1 MIEILWENSQN
12 GKIPIVAIIFTI
24 PMLFP
29 HLDEKTMLPAAF
41 RFIPFDFGPSTT
53 LQHKWFGDDSVT
65 KKENVGKW
73 NQNWPN
79 VYVFLD
85 CLEGQFWAS
94 LMPIHMKT

>member
-41 RFIPFDFGPSTT
+41 RFIPFDFGDFGSEMTV
-53 LQHKWFGDDSVT
+53 LQR
-65 KKENVGKW
+65 KKTWENGIKI
-73 NQNWPN
+73 
-79 VYVFLD
+79 
-85 CLEGQFWAS
+85 GQMFMYFW
-94 LMPIHMKT
+94 TV

>member
-41 RFIPFDFGPSTT
+41 QFIPFDFGPSKT
-53 LQHKWFGDDSVT
+53 LQHQRFGDGSVT
-65 KKENVGKW
+65 KKENMGKW

-85 CLEGQFWAS
+85 CLEGRFWAS
-94 LMPIHMKT
+94 